1 MSKKN
6 RSLLLI
12 CLSVFG
18 AVLAVVGITIYI
30 KQSTP
35 NFTSPSGYFEYPD
48 VNKYFEER
56 ADIISVTPI
65 KKYKKTYSEKE
76 VIEELEYRGFTDYPI
91 TAEYSFNGEFGDEV
105 EISSESTDKHPVYQT
120 YYINSSGIVWSI
132 KVVGD
137 KINAIPVSYNTMDS
151 KQVPIT
157 VSENA
162 EILSYDCTTNSYY
175 LTIPYENVMGI
186 RVVEKISA
194 ETLDT
199 YTTEALS
206 NG

>member
-1 MSKKN
+1 MSKKK

-12 CLSVFG
+12 CLFIAAFV
-18 AVLAVVGITIYI
+18 VVGITISV
-30 KQSTP
+30 KQSSP
-35 NFTSPSGYFEYPD
+35 SYTSPSGYFEYPD
-48 VNKYFEER
+48 VKKYYEER
-56 ADIISVTPI
+56 ADIISVTPV

-76 VIEELEYRGFTDYPI
+76 VIAELEYRGFTNYPI
-91 TAEYSFNGEFGDEV
+91 TVEYSFNGEFGDEM
-105 EISSESTDKHPVYQT
+105 EITSESTDKHPVYQT

-151 KQVPIT
+151 KLVPIT

-175 LTIPYENVMGI
+175 LTIPYKNVMGI
-186 RVVEKISA
+186 RIVEKISA